1 MVILMIIGGSSS
13 QKLAANI
20 AHEMDDVLCP
30 LESRKFPDGE
40 RYIRIKGDVEE
51 GVIVVQSTG
60 YPQDENLMEL
70 FLILKTIRSMGIT
83 NIRTVIPYFGYG
95 RQEKRFNPG
104 EAVSADVVCDLIQYA
119 GASEVYSINLHE
131 NSICDLFNIPTYN
144 LSAMPTIAQYVE
156 DNVDDPVIVAPDKGA
171 LGFAQEIS
179 NLLNCESD
187 YLEKIRISPEKVE
200 TKPKNLD
207 VDGRDVVII
216 DDIISTGGTIVNA
229 CGILKE
235 HGARRI
241 VVSCVHPVLV
251 EDALLK
257 IFAAGAHDVVGTD
270 TLKSEVSNVSVA
282 SLVADALKKGF

>member
-20 AHEMDDVLCP
+20 AQEMGDVLCP

-40 RYIRIKGDVEE
+40 RYVRIKGEVEE
-51 GVIVVQSTG
+51 GVVVVQSTG

-70 FLILKTIRSMGIT
+70 FLILKTIRDMEIT

-95 RQEKRFNPG
+95 RQEKSFNYG
-104 EAVSADVVCDLIQYA
+104 EAVSAEVVSQLIEFA
-119 GASEVYSINLHE
+119 GASSIYSINLHE
-131 NSICDLFNIPTYN
+131 QSICDLFKIPAYN
-144 LSAMPTIAQYVE
+144 LSAMPAIANYVK
-156 DNVDDPVIVAPDKGA
+156 DNVEDPVIIAPDKGA
-171 LGFAQEIS
+171 LGFAQEVAS
-179 NLLNCESD
+179 LLNCQCD
-187 YLEKIRISPEKVE
+187 HLEKIRLSPEKVE

-207 VDGRDVVII
+207 IEGRDAVII

-229 CGILKE
+229 CSILKE
-235 HGARRI
+235 HQASRI

-251 EDALLK
+251 GDALLK
-257 IFAAGAHDVVGTD
+257 IFAAGADDVVGTD

-282 SLVADALKKGF
+282 SLVADALK